1 MPIWIAT
8 VDVPLGVLFRRLVG
22 NLMIVVSC
30 VATVIG
36 LTQLD
41 ALTPRPSP
49 EPELSDPPGSG
60 LIVRSE
66 VIHLWLPETLV
77 YPARHELPAL
87 SRGRERNSSKLSIAE
102 DRKTSGT
109 QSPSEGI
116 KSTTVQK
123 TSRSSGTHTAN
134 LRISRS
140 LWMFWPQS
148 PEILPAIPLRTT
160 PQPSSTSCP
169 RGCLSENGLRP
180 CRHRRFCSRPF
191 HMNCKQ
197 NSKPL
202 SWPGTTAT
210 RHLLSGT
217 F

>member
-87 SRGRERNSSKLSIAE
+87 VARTRAGTREALDRRGQENLWYAITVRGHQVNHGTEDISFIRYPYRESANLQELMDVLATVAGNPPRHSSA
-102 DRKTSGT
+102 DY
-109 QSPSEGI
+109 
-116 KSTTVQK
+116 
-123 TSRSSGTHTAN
+123 SRSHRPHHARRDVSARMARGHAG
-134 LRISRS
+134 IVASAPGRS
-140 LWMFWPQS
+140 
-148 PEILPAIPLRTT
+148 T
-160 PQPSSTSCP
+160 
-169 RGCLSENGLRP
+169 
-180 CRHRRFCSRPF
+180 
-191 HMNCKQ
+191 
-197 NSKPL
+197 
-202 SWPGTTAT
+202 
-210 RHLLSGT
+210 
-217 F
+217 